1 MLSTSCLKH
10 YLNNIDMSTN
20 NMNKNYTNM
29 IKDVIVCSKL
39 DKTLTKT
46 MESIIIKN
54 NDKEKSTNG
63 LKMKEDLS
71 AKPRHLIQ
79 VVNRRTGLSS
89 DVIRVWEKRYQ
100 AVVSH
105 RNDTNRR
112 LYSDKDIDKLTLLKR
127 AIAAGRRIGDVAALS
142 YDDLFELVMGDESNA
157 AVGYKRPSTG
167 TIMEL
172 FDESISCIK
181 EMNSWKLDNVLSNA
195 VAILNTNDFLIE
207 FIKPLSNY
215 IQDECSRGSI
225 RYAQEK
231 MSKLCIRTCLNN
243 LYLRL
248 RSSKEDCPRL
258 VIASLL
264 SEHES
269 LDTIMHL
276 IVAQNVGWDIT
287 YIGNGVPHD
296 EITYAATNVRAQLV
310 VLAINNPRDIARK
323 IYEIKHIR
331 DNAEKTEDII
341 LIGSQSNEYKQLT
354 NQLNINITNDLTGFR
369 LTLERLYSLIR

>member
-1 MLSTSCLKH
+1 
-10 YLNNIDMSTN
+10 
-20 NMNKNYTNM
+20 MNKYYTK
-29 IKDVIVCSKL
+29 ISYSVIVCKIV
-39 DKTLTKT
+39 DITLTRLMKN
-46 MESIIIKN
+46 MIINN
-54 NDKEKSTNG
+54 NDKDKSKIG
-63 LKMKEDLS
+63 LQMKEDLS

-100 AVVSH
+100 AVISH

-127 AIAAGRRIGDVAALS
+127 AIAAGRRIGDIAALS

-157 AVGYKRPSTG
+157 SIGYKRPSTG

-172 FDESISCIK
+172 FDESIACVK

-195 VAILNTNDFLIE
+195 VAVLSTNDFLIE
-207 FIKPLSNY
+207 LIKPLSNY

-243 LYLRL
+243 LYLKL

-269 LDTIMHL
+269 LDTIMHM

-296 EITYAATNVRAQLV
+296 EITYSASEVKAQLV

-323 IYEIKHIR
+323 IYEIKDIR
-331 DNAEKTEDII
+331 KHAKKTEDII
-341 LIGSQSNEYKQLT
+341 LIGSQCGEYKQLT
-354 NQLNINITNDLTGFR
+354 NEFNINISSDLTSFR

>member
-1 MLSTSCLKH
+1 MLSTSCLRH
-10 YLNNIDMSTN
+10 YLNKIDMSIKKV
-20 NMNKNYTNM
+20 NKIYTNRLNN
-29 IKDVIVCSKL
+29 DIVRL
-39 DKTLTKT
+39 IIDKRLTKT
-46 MESIIIKN
+46 MDKAIIN
-54 NDKEKSTNG
+54 NNNKGMSLNISQ
-63 LKMKEDLS
+63 MKEDLS

-100 AVVSH
+100 AVVSQ
-105 RNDTNRR
+105 RNETNRR

-127 AIAAGRRIGDVAALS
+127 AIAAGRRIGDIASLS
-142 YDDLFELVMGDESNA
+142 YDDLFELVMGDESNLS
-157 AVGYKRPSTG
+157 VGYKRPSTG
-167 TIMEL
+167 TVMEL

-215 IQDECSRGSI
+215 INDECSRGSI

-231 MSKLCIRTCLNN
+231 MAKLSIRTCLNN

-258 VIASLL
+258 VVASLL

-323 IYEIKHIR
+323 IYEIQHIR
-331 DNAEKTEDII
+331 ENADRKEDII
-341 LIGSQSNEYKQLT
+341 LIGSQCNEYKQLT
-354 NQLNINITNDLTGFR
+354 NQLNINITNDLTSFR

>member
-1 MLSTSCLKH
+1 M
-10 YLNNIDMSTN
+10 NNT
-20 NMNKNYTNM
+20 
-29 IKDVIVCSKL
+29 
-39 DKTLTKT
+39 
-46 MESIIIKN
+46 IIEN
-54 NDKEKSTNG
+54 NDGNKPLCG
-63 LKMKEDLS
+63 LEMKEDLS
-71 AKPRHLIQ
+71 AKPRHMIQ

-89 DVIRVWEKRYQ
+89 DVIRVWEKRYK
-100 AVVSH
+100 AVISH
-105 RNDTNRR
+105 RNETNRR
-112 LYSDKDIDKLTLLKR
+112 LYSDKDIDKLTLLRR
-127 AIAAGRRIGDVAALS
+127 AIQAGRRIGDIAALS
-142 YDDLFELVMGDESNA
+142 YDDLFELVMGDESESSG
-157 AVGYKRPSTG
+157 GYKRPSTG

-172 FDESISCIK
+172 FDESVSCIK
-181 EMNSWKLDNVLSNA
+181 DMNSWKLDNVLSNA

-207 FIKPLSNY
+207 FIKPLENY
-215 IQDECSRGSI
+215 INDECSRGNI
-225 RYAQEK
+225 RHAQEK

-296 EITYAATNVRAQLV
+296 EITFTASNVKAQLV
-310 VLAINNPRDIARK
+310 VIAINNPRDIARK

-331 DNAEKTEDII
+331 KNASKTEDII
-341 LIGSQSNEYKQLT
+341 LIGSHCNEFKQLT
-354 NQLNINITNDLTGFR
+354 SEFNINISNDLTGFR
-369 LTLERLYSLIR
+369 LSLERLYSLIR

>member
-1 MLSTSCLKH
+1 
-10 YLNNIDMSTN
+10 
-20 NMNKNYTNM
+20 
-29 IKDVIVCSKL
+29 
-39 DKTLTKT
+39 
-46 MESIIIKN
+46 MENIIISN
-54 NDKEKSTNG
+54 NDKDKSHISR
-63 LKMKEDLS
+63 KMKEDLS

-100 AVVSH
+100 AVISH
-105 RNDTNRR
+105 RNETNRR
-112 LYSDKDIDKLTLLKR
+112 LYSDKDVDKLTLLKR
-127 AIAAGRRIGDVAALS
+127 AIAAGRRIGDIAALS
-142 YDDLFELVMGDESNA
+142 YDDLFELVMGDESSA
-157 AVGYKRPSTG
+157 SIGYKRPNTG

-172 FDESISCIK
+172 FDESVSCIK

-195 VAILNTNDFLIE
+195 VALLSTNDLLIE

-215 IQDECSRGSI
+215 IQDECSRGTI
-225 RYAQEK
+225 RYSQEK

-243 LYLRL
+243 LYLKL

-264 SEHES
+264 SEHEH
-269 LDTIMHL
+269 LDTIMHM
-276 IVAQNVGWDIT
+276 IVAQNVGWDLT

-296 EITYAATNVRAQLV
+296 EITYTASSVNAQLV

-331 DNAEKTEDII
+331 KHAKKTEDII
-341 LIGSQSNEYKQLT
+341 LIGSQCGEYKQLS
-354 NQLNINITNDLTGFR
+354 NDFNINISADLTSFR

>member
-1 MLSTSCLKH
+1 
-10 YLNNIDMSTN
+10 
-20 NMNKNYTNM
+20 
-29 IKDVIVCSKL
+29 
-39 DKTLTKT
+39 
-46 MESIIIKN
+46 
-54 NDKEKSTNG
+54 
-63 LKMKEDLS
+63 MKEDLA

-100 AVVSH
+100 AVISH

-127 AIAAGRRIGDVAALS
+127 AIAAGRRIGDIAALS
-142 YDDLFELVMGDESNA
+142 YDDLFELVMGDESSA
-157 AVGYKRPSTG
+157 SIGYKRPSTG

-172 FDESISCIK
+172 FDEAVSCIK

-195 VAILNTNDFLIE
+195 VAILSTNDFLIE

-225 RYAQEK
+225 RYSHEK

-243 LYLRL
+243 LYLNL

-264 SEHES
+264 SKHES
-269 LDTIMHL
+269 LDTVMHMICL
-276 IVAQNVGWDIT
+276 LYT
-287 YIGNGVPHD
+287 SPS
-296 EITYAATNVRAQLV
+296 
-310 VLAINNPRDIARK
+310 PRDA
-323 IYEIKHIR
+323 
-331 DNAEKTEDII
+331 
-341 LIGSQSNEYKQLT
+341 
-354 NQLNINITNDLTGFR
+354 
-369 LTLERLYSLIR
+369 TLSRMPSSA

>member
-1 MLSTSCLKH
+1 ME
-10 YLNNIDMSTN
+10 
-20 NMNKNYTNM
+20 NM
-29 IKDVIVCSKL
+29 II
-39 DKTLTKT
+39 
-46 MESIIIKN
+46 EN
-54 NDKEKSTNG
+54 NGTEKSTSG
-63 LKMKEDLS
+63 LQMKEDLS

-127 AIAAGRRIGDVAALS
+127 AIAAGRRIGDVAGLS

-195 VAILNTNDFLIE
+195 VAVLNTNDFLIE

-231 MSKLCIRTCLNN
+231 MAKLCIRTCLNN
-243 LYLRL
+243 LYLKL
-248 RSSKEDCPRL
+248 RSSKENCPRL
-258 VIASLL
+258 IVASLL

-276 IVAQNVGWDIT
+276 IIAQNVGWDIT

-296 EITYAATNVRAQLV
+296 EISYAATSVRAQLV
-310 VLAINNPRDIARK
+310 VLAINNSRDIARK

-341 LIGSQSNEYKQLT
+341 LIGSQCNDYKQLT
-354 NQLNINITNDLTGFR
+354 TQLNINITSDLTSFR

>member
-1 MLSTSCLKH
+1 MTL
-10 YLNNIDMSTN
+10 TN
-20 NMNKNYTNM
+20 NMNNTIISNN
-29 IKDVIVCSKL
+29 VSA
-39 DKTLTKT
+39 KTKYG
-46 MESIIIKN
+46 SQ
-54 NDKEKSTNG
+54 
-63 LKMKEDLS
+63 MKEDLS
-71 AKPRHLIQ
+71 SKPRHLIQ

-89 DVIRVWEKRYQ
+89 DVIRVWEKRYN

-112 LYSDKDIDKLTLLKR
+112 LYSDKDIDKLTLLRR
-127 AIAAGRRIGDVAALS
+127 AIQAGRRIGDIAALS
-142 YDDLFELVMGDESNA
+142 YDDLFELVMGDESEA
-157 AVGYKRPSTG
+157 SVGYKRPSTG

-172 FDESISCIK
+172 FDESVSCIK
-181 EMNSWKLDNVLSNA
+181 EMNSWKLDNALSNA

-207 FIKPLSNY
+207 FIKPLENY
-215 IQDECSRGSI
+215 INDECSRGHI

-231 MSKLCIRTCLNN
+231 MAKLCIRTCLNN
-243 LYLRL
+243 LYLKL

-296 EITYAATNVRAQLV
+296 EITFAASTVRAQLV

-323 IYEIKHIR
+323 IYEVKHIR
-331 DNAEKTEDII
+331 KNASKTEDII
-341 LIGSQSNEYKQLT
+341 LVGSQCNEFKQLT
-354 NQLNINITNDLTGFR
+354 NEFNINISNDLTGFR
-369 LTLERLYSLIR
+369 LSLERLYSLIR

>member
-1 MLSTSCLKH
+1 
-10 YLNNIDMSTN
+10 MSTL
-20 NMNKNYTNM
+20 NMNKNYTN
-29 IKDVIVCSKL
+29 IINNGIVCKKL
-39 DKTLTKT
+39 DITLTNR
-46 MESIIIKN
+46 MENIIISN
-54 NDKEKSTNG
+54 NDKDKSNIG
-63 LKMKEDLS
+63 SKMKEDLS

-100 AVVSH
+100 AVISH

-127 AIAAGRRIGDVAALS
+127 AIAAGRRIGDIAALS

-157 AVGYKRPSTG
+157 SIGYKRPSTG

-172 FDESISCIK
+172 FDESVSCIK
-181 EMNSWKLDNVLSNA
+181 EMNSWKLDNTLSNA
-195 VAILNTNDFLIE
+195 VAILSTNDLLIE

-215 IQDECSRGSI
+215 IHDECSRGSI

-243 LYLRL
+243 LYLKL

-264 SEHES
+264 SEHEH
-269 LDTIMHL
+269 LDTIMHM
-276 IVAQNVGWDIT
+276 IIAQNIGWDLT

-296 EITYAATNVRAQLV
+296 EITYAATSVNAQLV

-331 DNAEKTEDII
+331 EHANKTEDII
-341 LIGSQSNEYKQLT
+341 LIGSQCSEYKQLA
-354 NQLNINITNDLTGFR
+354 NDFNINISSDLTSFR

>member
-1 MLSTSCLKH
+1 
-10 YLNNIDMSTN
+10 MSIIK
-20 NMNKNYTNM
+20 MNKNYTN
-29 IKDVIVCSKL
+29 VIFNGTVCQII
-39 DKTLTKT
+39 DNTLTNA
-46 MESIIIKN
+46 MENIIIRN
-54 NDKEKSTNG
+54 NDKDKFKIR
-63 LKMKEDLS
+63 LRMKEDLA

-100 AVVSH
+100 AVISH

-127 AIAAGRRIGDVAALS
+127 AITAGRRIGDIAALS
-142 YDDLFELVMGDESNA
+142 YDDLFELVMGDESSSSI
-157 AVGYKRPSTG
+157 GYKRPSTG

-172 FDESISCIK
+172 FDEAVSCIK

-195 VAILNTNDFLIE
+195 VAILSTNDFLIE

-225 RYAQEK
+225 RYSHEK

-243 LYLRL
+243 LYLSL

-269 LDTIMHL
+269 LDTIMHM
-276 IVAQNVGWDIT
+276 IVAQNIGWDLT

-296 EITYAATNVRAQLV
+296 EITFAASKVKAQLV
-310 VLAINNPRDIARK
+310 VLAVNNPRDIARK

-331 DNAEKTEDII
+331 DNASKTEDII
-341 LIGSQSNEYKQLT
+341 LIGSQCSDYRQLSNDF
-354 NQLNINITNDLTGFR
+354 NINISNDLTSFR
-369 LTLERLYSLIR
+369 LSLERLYSLIR

>member
-1 MLSTSCLKH
+1 M
-10 YLNNIDMSTN
+10 DMSII

-29 IKDVIVCSKL
+29 IINDTVCQII
-39 DKTLTKT
+39 DNTLTNT
-46 MESIIIKN
+46 MENIIIRN
-54 NDKEKSTNG
+54 NDTDKSKNS

-127 AIAAGRRIGDVAALS
+127 AIAAGRRIGDVAGLS
-142 YDDLFELVMGDESNA
+142 YDDLFELVMGDESSSSI
-157 AVGYKRPSTG
+157 GYKRPSTG

-172 FDESISCIK
+172 FDEAVSCIK

-195 VAILNTNDFLIE
+195 VAILSTNDFLIE

-225 RYAQEK
+225 RYAHEK

-243 LYLRL
+243 LYLKL

-258 VIASLL
+258 VLASLL

-269 LDTIMHL
+269 LDTIMHM
-276 IVAQNVGWDIT
+276 IVAQNVGWDLT
-287 YIGNGVPHD
+287 YVGNGVPHD
-296 EITYAATNVRAQLV
+296 EITFTASTVKAQLV
-310 VLAINNPRDIARK
+310 VLAINNPRDVARK

-331 DNAEKTEDII
+331 DNASKTEDII
-341 LIGSQSNEYKQLT
+341 LIGSQCNDYKQLT
-354 NQLNINITNDLTGFR
+354 NDFNINISSDLTSFR
-369 LTLERLYSLIR
+369 

>member
-1 MLSTSCLKH
+1 
-10 YLNNIDMSTN
+10 
-20 NMNKNYTNM
+20 
-29 IKDVIVCSKL
+29 
-39 DKTLTKT
+39 
-46 MESIIIKN
+46 MESIIIDNK
-54 NDKEKSTNG
+54 DTEKSRNN
-63 LKMKEDLS
+63 LQMKEDLS

-127 AIAAGRRIGDVAALS
+127 AIAAGRRIGDVASLS
-142 YDDLFELVMGDESNA
+142 YDDLFELIMGDESNA

-167 TIMEL
+167 AIMEL

-181 EMNSWKLDNVLSNA
+181 DMNSWKLDNVLSNA

-207 FIKPLSNY
+207 FIKPLTNY
-215 IQDECSRGSI
+215 IHDECSRGSI

-243 LYLRL
+243 LYLSL

-287 YIGNGVPHD
+287 YIGNSVPND
-296 EITYAATNVRAQLV
+296 EISYAASRVKAQV
-310 VLAINNPRDIARK
+310 VILAINNSRDIARK

-341 LIGSQSNEYKQLT
+341 LIGSQCNEYKQIS
-354 NQLNINITNDLTGFR
+354 NQLNINVCSDLTSFR
-369 LTLERLYSLIR
+369 ITLERLYSLIR

>member
-1 MLSTSCLKH
+1 
-10 YLNNIDMSTN
+10 
-20 NMNKNYTNM
+20 
-29 IKDVIVCSKL
+29 
-39 DKTLTKT
+39 
-46 MESIIIKN
+46 MESIIIDN
-54 NDKEKSTNG
+54 NDSEKSING
-63 LKMKEDLS
+63 LQMKEDLS

-142 YDDLFELVMGDESNA
+142 YDDLFELVMGDESSA

-172 FDESISCIK
+172 FDESVSCVK

-195 VAILNTNDFLIE
+195 VAILSTNDFLVE
-207 FIKPLSNY
+207 FIKPLTNY
-215 IQDECSRGSI
+215 IHDECSRGSI

-248 RSSKEDCPRL
+248 RSSKENCPRL
-258 VIASLL
+258 VVASLL

-296 EITYAATNVRAQLV
+296 EITYAASNVNAQLV
-310 VLAINNPRDIARK
+310 VLAINNQRDIARK

-331 DNAEKTEDII
+331 DSAEKTEDII
-341 LIGSQSNEYKQLT
+341 LIGRQCNEFRQLT
-354 NQLNINITNDLTGFR
+354 NQLNINIANDLTSFR

>member
-1 MLSTSCLKH
+1 MD
-10 YLNNIDMSTN
+10 I
-20 NMNKNYTNM
+20 
-29 IKDVIVCSKL
+29 
-39 DKTLTKT
+39 TLTKDMNNT
-46 MESIIIKN
+46 IIDN
-54 NDKEKSTNG
+54 NDGNKSQYKLN
-63 LKMKEDLS
+63 MKEDLS

-89 DVIRVWEKRYQ
+89 DVIRVWEKRYN

-105 RNDTNRR
+105 RNETNRR
-112 LYSDKDIDKLTLLKR
+112 LYSDKDIDKLTLLRR
-127 AIAAGRRIGDVAALS
+127 AIQAGRRIGDIAALS
-142 YDDLFELVMGDESNA
+142 YDDLFELVMGDESDA
-157 AVGYKRPSTG
+157 SVGYKRPSTG

-172 FDESISCIK
+172 FDESVSCIK
-181 EMNSWKLDNVLSNA
+181 ELNSWKLDNVLSNA

-207 FIKPLSNY
+207 FIKPLENY
-215 IQDECSRGSI
+215 INDECSRGNI

-231 MSKLCIRTCLNN
+231 MAKLCIRTCLNN
-243 LYLRL
+243 LYLKL

-296 EITYAATNVRAQLV
+296 EITFTASEVRAQLV
-310 VLAINNPRDIARK
+310 VLAINNPRDVARK

-331 DNAEKTEDII
+331 KNASKTEDII
-341 LIGSQSNEYKQLT
+341 LVGSQCNEFKQLT
-354 NQLNINITNDLTGFR
+354 NDFNINICNDLTGFR
-369 LTLERLYSLIR
+369 LSLERLYSLIR